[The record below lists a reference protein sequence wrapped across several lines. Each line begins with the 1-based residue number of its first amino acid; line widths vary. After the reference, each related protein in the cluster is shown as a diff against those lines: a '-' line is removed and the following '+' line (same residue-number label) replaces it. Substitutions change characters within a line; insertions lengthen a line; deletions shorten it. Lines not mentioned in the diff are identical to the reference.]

1 VLDFMKRSSLIACTP
16 EGLKRLGPATIA
28 LARAEGLEAHA
39 LSVAIRL
46 DDSQGD

>member
-1 VLDFMKRSSLIACTP
+1 MSNRQQ
-16 EGLKRLGPATIA
+16 ERLKALGPAAVT
-28 LARAEGLEAHA
+28 LARAEGLQAHA